1 MVLHRRSNPD
11 VGASP
16 HSRSWFALLVM
27 EMLKVKRAYDTKEPS
42 DGIRVLVDRL
52 WPRGLSR
59 AEAGIDDWMKEVA
72 PSDELRRW
80 FGHQPEKW
88 TEFRQRYAEELR
100 SPAKVKLVG
109 KLTRLA
115 SDGKVTLVY
124 AARDTEHN
132 NARVLE
138 EIIVEQTKGAVQ
150 VLSDK

>member
-1 MVLHRRSNPD
+1 M
-11 VGASP
+11 GASP

-80 FGHQPEKW
+80 FAHQPEKW
-88 TEFRQRYAEELR
+88 AEFRQRYAEELR
-100 SPAKVKLVG
+100 SPAKAKLVR

-138 EIIVEQTKGAVQ
+138 EIIVRQTNGAV
-150 VLSDK
+150 